1 MIILC
6 WKFYIDS
13 EYETMKLLGNGSK
26 RRLKAWHSTG
36 CPEKKVRP
44 LIQFLEVD
52 TPQIRLWKV

>member
-36 CPEKKVRP
+36 CPEKKYA
-44 LIQFLEVD
+44 L
-52 TPQIRLWKV
+52 